1 LALVDALA
9 KHYGPLVNRTIDP
22 LTEVTVGVGATEVI
36 FAIMQSILN
45 EGDEVVTL
53 EPTFDM

>member
-1 LALVDALA
+1 MEALA

-22 LTEVTVGVGATEVI
+22 LNEVTVGVGASEVL
-36 FAIMQSILN
+36 FAIMQSMLN